1 LISYTAEALV
11 SGYCPNERVYWIS
24 SAPTALRRLFAGQ
37 MLARA
42 CGSRIAHQRLRSRNS
57 RHLQC
62 CPFWRARGI
71 PAARPAPGVPCG
83 GWLVAGYRI
92 RYKGNLLKPPKSIG
106 GLPAIS
112 SFAKAIGTKHGSGL
126 LSGFEDEVRCS
137 STQPTWAT
145 RPSSSQP
152 CHSEWA

>member
-62 CPFWRARGI
+62 CPFWRPRGI

-92 RYKGNLLKPPKSIG
+92 RYKGKSFETTKVDWWFTGNLFFCKSDRNKTWQR
-106 GLPAIS
+106 PAIRLRGRGPLLIH
-112 SFAKAIGTKHGSGL
+112 AAYLGNKAVIFSAVPL
-126 LSGFEDEVRCS
+126 
-137 STQPTWAT
+137 
-145 RPSSSQP
+145 
-152 CHSEWA
+152 